1 MFTIGIRATPKKVI
15 FAIYDTESQSIITVD
30 EIKIPIAFTAPD
42 ALKYVRSNLDLSR
55 FRAAPCAR
63 LSHFSFESD
72 GAFPAEC

>member
-1 MFTIGIRATPKKVI
+1 MTQFVFLTETLTPEPRPYPYEIPGLQPGDPLDDVL
-15 FAIYDTESQSIITVD
+15 AVYAERSDAAPTEV
-30 EIKIPIAFTAPD
+30 
-42 ALKYVRSNLDLSR
+42 DLSR